1 MLELWNP
8 WSEAEGL
15 RRALDRAFA
24 GGGGGIPGV
33 VTPPVQ
39 VQENELG
46 WRLEMDVPGV
56 TPDDLDIEQE
66 GARVRIRGAR
76 RMDGDRVLRFERT
89 LQLPATADHG
99 RLEARLEHGVLRL
112 VVPRAE
118 RYQPRKLSIAVGG
131 EPATIEGDE
140 RRIEAPA
147 SQ

>member
-24 GGGGGIPGV
+24 GGTGIPGV

-39 VQENELG
+39 IQENELG

-56 TPDDLDIEQE
+56 APADLDVEQE
-66 GARVRIRGAR
+66 GARVRIRGVR
-76 RMDGDRVLRFERT
+76 HLDGERALRFERT
-89 LQLPATADHG
+89 LQLPATADLA

-118 RYQPRKLSIAVGG
+118 RYQPRKLEIQGG
-131 EPATIEGDE
+131 GAAQIVEGGD
-140 RRIEAPA
+140 RAIEAPSA
-147 SQ
+147 